1 MKKLISILLLST
13 LVISGC
19 GAKSNKIQQPQQQVQ
34 NDDDEEMSWFEDEV
48 LDMDDWGESKHKKK
62 VVPKTG
68 VIAPS
73 VTKPSTNVKPSV
85 TSKPSSTTSSSTN
98 TKSSTTKKK

>member
-13 LVISGC
+13 LVLSGC

-34 NDDDEEMSWFEDEV
+34 DDDNEEIGWFEDEV
-48 LDMDDWGESKHKKK
+48 LDMDDWGETKHKKK
-62 VVPKTG
+62 VTPKTG
-68 VIAPS
+68 VTAP
-73 VTKPSTNVKPSV
+73 KANVKPS
-85 TSKPSSTTSSSTN
+85 TPPKSSTSN

>member
-13 LVISGC
+13 LVLSGC

-34 NDDDEEMSWFEDEV
+34 TDDEEEMSWFEDEV

-73 VTKPSTNVKPSV
+73 VTKPSTNVKPS
-85 TSKPSSTTSSSTN
+85 TPSKLNTN
-98 TKSSTTKKK
+98 TKSSITKKK